1 MKRRKKK
8 LYRQFQMELSQTAR
22 EEIDRMIKDH
32 IMVTDIWDNKHFCNA
47 YWTSHYTYNLGRS
60 NDRYPET
67 REVGLLGQSPLLQ
80 AHIRGLGRRTQTRM

>member
-32 IMVTDIWDNKHFCNA
+32 IMVTDISDNKHCCNA
-47 YWTSHYTYNLGRS
+47 YWNITLNLQ
-60 NDRYPET
+60 PWE
-67 REVGLLGQSPLLQ
+67 E
-80 AHIRGLGRRTQTRM
+80 